1 MIEWLIDLIRVSSIV
16 RALQNR
22 NYRIYISGN
31 AISLVGSWMQRLAI
45 GWLTWQLTES
55 GAWLGLMAFADLF
68 PSIILGPIGGAIADR
83 QPRLRILQIA
93 TVLRLLQATTLT
105 ALTAAGLIT
114 VEWLLLLTLATGF
127 VAAFNQPARLALIPS
142 LVRPEDIPSA
152 IAVNS
157 VVFNL
162 ARFVG
167 PAIGGFV
174 IVSAGI
180 APTFAINTVTYVIF
194 LLFLFRIK
202 ITEDHGKNRSG
213 DSILRSIAEG
223 LVFAAR
229 HPGIAPLLLLM
240 VTSFVLAR
248 PFVELLPGFA
258 DDVFGGG
265 AALLAVFTATVGLG
279 AVAGGILMAELPSR
293 LGLVNTILVST
304 AVSAIALLVFAAVDS
319 VEVAIPA
326 LALVGFTMVA
336 YGVGSLT
343 LLQANVPSEMRGRLL
358 SLYGLIF
365 RGGPSIGAIGLGGAS
380 EYLGLQL
387 PVGIA
392 ATVVLIGVIITFFR
406 RREILY
412 GMEK

>member
-1 MIEWLIDLIRVSSIV
+1 MIEWLVNVVRVSSIV

-83 QPRLRILQIA
+83 RSRLRILQLA
-93 TVLRLLQATTLT
+93 TVLRLVQATTLT

-114 VEWLLLLTLATGF
+114 VEWLLLLTLATGI

-142 LVRPEDIPSA
+142 LVRQEDVASA

-180 APTFAINTVTYVIF
+180 APTFAINTATYVIF
-194 LLFLFRIK
+194 LLFLFRIEIVEEHSK
-202 ITEDHGKNRSG
+202 IHSG
-213 DSILRSIAEG
+213 DSIFKSIVEG
-223 LVFAAR
+223 VMFAVR

-265 AALLAVFTATVGLG
+265 AALLAIFTATVGLG
-279 AVAGGILMAELPSR
+279 AVAGGILMAELR
-293 LGLVNTILVST
+293 GRVGLVNTVLVST
-304 AVSAIALLVFAAVDS
+304 AVSALALLVFATVRS

-326 LALVGFTMVA
+326 LAIVGFTMVA

-343 LLQANVPSEMRGRLL
+343 LLQATVASEMRGRLL

-387 PVGIA
+387 PVGA
-392 ATVVLIGVIITFFR
+392 AAVIVLVAVAVTVLWR
-406 RREILY
+406 RRVLY
-412 GMEK
+412 EMEK